1 MADARSRSSGRGG
14 RGLLAWLGAVAGTA
28 VAGYLGYLT
37 VEGSRRLIRPP
48 RLRLAPGAGTPSSP
62 ADVGIPHEDVRF
74 TTRDGVTLTGWL
86 MPAARETRA
95 CVILMHGFGGN
106 RLVDLVEFV
115 PWLRARYNVL
125 QFDFRGHGDSADAPI
140 SLRALER
147 EDVSAAVR
155 LVESRGLG
163 PTALMGISMGAA
175 VAILGAP
182 ALPVAAVV
190 ADAAFAELH
199 HPVANRMRLDGY
211 PLPRLGSRLIVAA
224 STIRARARL
233 VDPRSRV
240 GHIAPRGL
248 LLIAPREDVLIDYR
262 QSLKLY
268 EAAGDPKELYVV
280 DGADHPSAHAVGGL
294 EYERRVLAFLERHL
308 DPAIAGPITERGDFT
323 GAGEGS
329 AYNSGA
335 DRPATSVA

>member
-1 MADARSRSSGRGG
+1 MAEAPGRPSG

-48 RLRLAPGAGTPSSP
+48 RLLLTPVGSGP
-62 ADVGIPHEDVRF
+62 RTPEDVGIPYEEVRF
-74 TTRDGVTLTGWL
+74 TTRDGVTLSGWL
-86 MPAARETRA
+86 MPSERETHA
-95 CVILMHGFGGN
+95 AVILMHGFGGN

-115 PWLRARYNVL
+115 PWLRRYHVL
-125 QFDFRGHGDSADAPI
+125 QFDFRGHGGSADAPI
-140 SLRALER
+140 SLRALEQ
-147 EDVSAAVR
+147 EDAAAAVR

-175 VAILGAP
+175 VAILAAP
-182 ALPVAAVV
+182 ALPVACVV

-211 PLPRLGSRLIVAA
+211 PLPGLGSRLIVAA
-224 STIRARARL
+224 STIRARATL
-233 VDPRSRV
+233 VDPVARV
-240 GHIAPRGL
+240 GRIAPRGL
-248 LLIAPREDVLIDYR
+248 LLIAPREDALIDYR

-280 DGADHPSAHAVGGL
+280 EGADHPSAHAYGGA
-294 EYERRVLAFLERHL
+294 EYERRVLEFLARHL
-308 DPAIAGPITERGDFT
+308 DDGHDESH
-323 GAGEGS
+323 GETDAS
-329 AYNSGA
+329 LYNSAA
-335 DRPATSVA
+335 DRGAASSVA